1 MVEKTIDRHPR
12 SCFDN
17 VRGDMTRGG
26 RSEMPR
32 RCAFRCI
39 VLLVMSAAAVTSLL
53 LSTISRTEAQ
63 SFNCRYAKTP
73 DEVLICRDF
82 GLAQLDEQMASV
94 FFSVR
99 NSVSREEQTS
109 LDAGQRSWLRAR
121 MSCGRDANCI
131 AAVYRQR
138 IAQLTSLQARLQQPT
153 PGNSV
158 AECQVLDPTGTP
170 LNVRTSPDGNI
181 VGALSNG
188 LRVVILDHTSRR
200 GKDWVYIGRANDRA
214 PIGWVFE
221 SYLNCSN
228 TGPVQASGDAE
239 QVPPAGQSQAA
250 NSSAPTATSQESSG
264 TGFFVAPHFVLTNN
278 HVIKSCGEYPITVTY
293 PDRRPVR
300 AYIAGRDETNDLVLL
315 ETDLQSKS
323 IASFRFGPR
332 VGEQVA
338 AFGYPLSG
346 LLSTN
351 GNFTLGNVT
360 ALAGMRDDTRVLQTS
375 APVQPGNSGGPL
387 LDMSGNVVGVVE
399 AQLDALTM
407 IKVAS
412 DVPQNVNF
420 AI

>member
-1 MVEKTIDRHPR
+1 M
-12 SCFDN
+12 
-17 VRGDMTRGG
+17 
-26 RSEMPR
+26 
-32 RCAFRCI
+32 
-39 VLLVMSAAAVTSLL
+39 
-53 LSTISRTEAQ
+53 
-63 SFNCRYAKTP
+63 
-73 DEVLICRDF
+73 
-82 GLAQLDEQMASV
+82 
-94 FFSVR
+94 
-99 NSVSREEQTS
+99 
-109 LDAGQRSWLRAR
+109 
-121 MSCGRDANCI
+121 
-131 AAVYRQR
+131 
-138 IAQLTSLQARLQQPT
+138 
-153 PGNSV
+153 
-158 AECQVLDPTGTP
+158 
-170 LNVRTSPDGNI
+170 
-181 VGALSNG
+181 
-188 LRVVILDHTSRR
+188 
-200 GKDWVYIGRANDRA
+200 
-214 PIGWVFE
+214 FE

-300 AYIAGRDETNDLVLL
+300 AYIAGRDQTNDLVLL
-315 ETDLQSKS
+315 ETNLQSKS
-323 IASFRFGPR
+323 IASFKFGPR

-360 ALAGMRDDTRVLQTS
+360 ALAGMRDDTRVLKRLLRFSQVTVG
-375 APVQPGNSGGPL
+375 PVAGYV
-387 LDMSGNVVGVVE
+387 GNVVGVVE

-420 AI
+420 AIQTPIIINFLSVKGVSPSLAGNQHKILDPADVANLAEGFTVQVMCRPAAN